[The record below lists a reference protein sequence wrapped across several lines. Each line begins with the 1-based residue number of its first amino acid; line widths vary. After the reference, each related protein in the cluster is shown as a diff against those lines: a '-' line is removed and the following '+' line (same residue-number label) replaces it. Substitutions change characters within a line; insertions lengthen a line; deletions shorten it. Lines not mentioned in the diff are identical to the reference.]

1 MNNLYLFLIKSKL
14 LARGKRLILA
24 SIVIVFYLS
33 LIISP
38 NAFTEVHAAS
48 DWYQPDKVLGYENDT
63 EPPYMIA
70 DKNRTIHAFASQLVG
85 EDNPQL
91 AIVYSRWN
99 ATNGWSLPV
108 DIILSPI
115 KEARIMGAFLD
126 NSGMMNV
133 IFFGGEEPSGSI
145 YYSQAPGVD
154 AAQTSAWSTPALIGN
169 NALIPNSAALIGDGN
184 KKLVV
189 IYSGNLNGFPGVFS
203 IVSND
208 GGNTWTDPTPVFLT
222 KDPGLQPYGLQ
233 LSLGKTGILHAVW
246 YVVNYKGNNVSA
258 YYANF
263 DMNSDQWHGLIQLA
277 EGFGIDVGMGI
288 SNMSVIEYDQ
298 KVFVVYNN
306 GIPPNGVPPAEWMIV
321 SRDYGSTWSD
331 PIRPFPQHVGRNG
344 VISLLIDGEN
354 NLQMFFADRIPFFIN
369 GVYSQ
374 TFGIYQSTWLGDHW
388 SGAEEVFGSGQHA
401 QSIDRSV
408 GAYDVRAI
416 SSQGN
421 VIMVTWR
428 FDPGGIHN
436 GVWYTYKSL
445 DFPEQPAEE
454 LPVPASQTN
463 PGILTTKPAA
473 ITTPLATAG
482 SINPAELNENPSSKI
497 NPGSYLLVGLI
508 PVMILILLALF
519 IHFRRQV
526 KIH

>member
-1 MNNLYLFLIKSKL
+1 MNKFLKYLRIFKL
-14 LARGKRLILA
+14 SAKGMPRLLA
-24 SIVIVFYLS
+24 SIAIVLFLS
-33 LIISP
+33 LIVSP
-38 NAFTEVHAAS
+38 YTFKKVHAAS

-70 DKNRTIHAFASQLVG
+70 DKNRTIHAFASQMVG
-85 EDNPQL
+85 EDTPQL
-91 AIVYSRWN
+91 AIVYSKWN
-99 ATNGWSLPV
+99 AANGWSLPV

-126 NSGMMNV
+126 NAGMMHV

-145 YYSQAPGVD
+145 YYSQGPAVR
-154 AAQTSAWSTPALIGN
+154 AEQTSAWMTPALIGKY
-169 NALIPNSAALIGDGN
+169 ALIPNSAALIGDGN

-189 IYSGNLNGFPGVFS
+189 IYSGNLSGFPGVFS

-208 GGNTWTDPTPVFLT
+208 GGNSWSDPIPVFLT

-233 LSLGKTGILHAVW
+233 LSLGKNGILHAVW
-246 YVVNYKGNNVSA
+246 YVVNNKGNNVSA

-263 DMNSDQWHGLIQLA
+263 DMNSDQWHVLIQLA

-306 GIPPNGVPPAEWMIV
+306 GIPPNGVPPAEWMII
-321 SRDYGSTWSD
+321 SRDYGATWSD

-344 VISLLIDGEN
+344 IISLLIDGDN
-354 NLQMFFADRIPFFIN
+354 KLHMFFADRIPFFIN
-369 GVYSQ
+369 GAYSQ
-374 TFGIYQSTWLGDHW
+374 NFGIYQSTWLGDRW

-408 GAYDVRAI
+408 GAYDIRAI
-416 SSQGN
+416 CSQGN
-421 VIMVTWR
+421 VILLTWR

-436 GVWYTYKSL
+436 GVWYTYESL
-445 DFPEQPAEE
+445 DIPEQPVEE
-454 LPVPASQTN
+454 LPVAVSWTN
-463 PGILTTKPAA
+463 PGFFSTQPAA
-473 ITTPLATAG
+473 LATG
-482 SINPAELNENPSSKI
+482 MPTISSVNPNELNENPSTKI
-497 NPGSYLLVGLI
+497 NPGSYLLVGII
-508 PVMILILLALF
+508 PVSLLIILAAI